1 MRPGRPTP
9 KLRGMHATGISMFMS
24 PRSALARLS
33 NPTPWPVA
41 GAAASAEDQPG
52 SRQEVDAGDP
62 TAVDVIDDPLQA
74 RALQHRWQAPPNG
87 RGLLLIDPVGGPGGP
102 MMASLSRS
110 MGRPVQRSRLL
121 SPLGLR
127 PLATLEELTPALS
140 HPGPMTVRC
149 LRVRRLESL
158 VGSQAL
164 VALLGSC
171 RLVAVLSGA
180 LAPDTLG
187 RWAVG
192 AGALARQP
200 LTEGQAPRWLLFAPV
215 LPRPWPATLPQPG
228 WMQNLQFVRAQPVGP
243 SLLPGLLWN
252 HVLAA
257 WMADRAGPDAS
268 AASAHLGLRP
278 APATAL

>member
-1 MRPGRPTP
+1 
-9 KLRGMHATGISMFMS
+9 MHASGLSMFLS
-24 PRSALARLS
+24 PRSALARLTQ
-33 NPTPWPVA
+33 PTPWPVGPRHRA
-41 GAAASAEDQPG
+41 DDAAPWQPQMDDAHDASA
-52 SRQEVDAGDP
+52 VDI
-62 TAVDVIDDPLQA
+62 VDDPLQA
-74 RALQHRWQAPPNG
+74 RALQQRWQAPPQG

-110 MGRPVQRSRLL
+110 MGRPLHRSRLL

-127 PLATLEELTPALS
+127 PLGTLDELTPALS

-158 VGSQAL
+158 VSSPAL
-164 VALLGSC
+164 LALLGSS

-192 AGALARQP
+192 AGALARQHSDDDAP
-200 LTEGQAPRWLLFAPV
+200 PRWLLFAPV
-215 LPRPWPATLPQPG
+215 LPRPWPEGLPQPA
-228 WMQNLQFVRAQPVGP
+228 WLQHLHFVRAQAVGP

-257 WMADRAGPDAS
+257 WMASQHEVAAPAD
-268 AASAHLGLRP
+268 ASAHLALRP
-278 APATAL
+278 APAAAG